1 MKKKTESKITRKDF
15 FRLAG
20 TFGLTSTLLGL
31 SSLSQSGFS
40 FSKEALASTTSNI
53 QKKRYKK
60 KAKFHLKFGGAG
72 FNAANLKIERQG
84 ALFFVSDIE
93 DRTDGEI
100 RVEFVGSNQLCGQ
113 LNCVKMC
120 RDGLIDLYASST
132 QNASPNAIYFNVL
145 DFAYLWPGRA
155 AQYYFF
161 YHPKSEPLFRE
172 PLRKHHGLQFLWTH
186 CELRNIMLGLK
197 YKDRPKVM
205 TVEDLKGMKLRVT
218 GTRLG
223 RIAMKL
229 LGTNPIPVAWEETK
243 TFLKAGIIDGGETWS
258 SAVAYAKLAPA
269 IAQDVRCGFFSG
281 NEHTAMNLKSFEK
294 LGSTLQNAVMES
306 SYLTQNHAQA
316 ANEAALLS
324 TVGITDPPLPGTI
337 YDQYKIRNCYWSKSE
352 LEKAERMSSPKYNPQ
367 PWEEWRQRLNKM
379 AGGVDIFEELYS
391 VAREIPADTQAI
403 DVDPNR
409 WWKS

>member
-1 MKKKTESKITRKDF
+1 MKNTIVPKITRKDF
-15 FRLAG
+15 FRVAG
-20 TFGLTSTLLGL
+20 RFGLTSTLLGV
-31 SSLSQSGFS
+31 SSLFQSGGI
-40 FSKEALASTTSNI
+40 FSKEALASTASDI

-72 FNAANLKIERQG
+72 FNATNLKIERQG

-93 DRTDGEI
+93 ARTEGEI
-100 RVEFVGSNQLCGQ
+100 RVEFIGSNQLCTQ
-113 LNCVKMC
+113 LNCVKLC
-120 RDGLIDLYASST
+120 REGLIDLYASST

-161 YHPKSEPLFRE
+161 YHPKSEILFRE

-197 YKDRPKVM
+197 YKNRPKVM
-205 TVEDLKGMKLRVT
+205 TVEELQGMKLRVT

-229 LGTNPIPVAWEETK
+229 LGTHPIPVAWEETK

-258 SAVAYAKLAPA
+258 SAVAYAQLSPA

-281 NEHTAMNLKSFEK
+281 NEHTAMNLQSFER
-294 LGSTLQNAVMES
+294 LGPALQNAMMES
-306 SYLTQNHAQA
+306 SYLTQVHVQA

-324 TVGITDPPLPGTI
+324 TVGITAPPLPGTI
-337 YDQYKIRNCYWSKSE
+337 YDRYKIRNCYWSSSE

-367 PWEEWRQRLNKM
+367 PWEQWRDRLNQM
-379 AGGVDIFEELYS
+379 AGGADIFEELYAI
-391 VAREIPADTQAI
+391 AREIPVETQAI
-403 DVDPNR
+403 DVDPHR